1 MLLQWLSGRHAV
13 DHMISTNHGGRTLG
27 ASSLRDTSRRH
38 SAARAGPQPT
48 LRDDWAVEED
58 IRTVAITTA
67 ELGKSVTA
75 FTDAYT
81 AVDAPDATPVEAIRA
96 WHNEDLGRHA

>member
-1 MLLQWLSGRHAV
+1 
-13 DHMISTNHGGRTLG
+13 
-27 ASSLRDTSRRH
+27 
-38 SAARAGPQPT
+38 
-48 LRDDWAVEED
+48 LRDDWAVAED

-81 AVDAPDATPVEAIRA
+81 AVDAPDATPVEAIRD